1 MNDITSHFKGSP
13 VEGLPVGKEKIN
25 EVENIVN
32 EFLKYTD
39 IADFEIKN
47 MELNTDGSLDV
58 GISIGDFPLRADEG
72 GYSISVFETIL
83 RLIIKKKVENAPIIH
98 LDINN
103 YRGQKDDS
111 LRELA
116 KKAAKRARFYKTPV
130 ALEAMSSYD
139 RRIIHAELAAHP
151 DIKTES
157 TGEGVNRR
165 VVVKYIS

>member
-1 MNDITSHFKGSP
+1 M
-13 VEGLPVGKEKIN
+13 EKI
-25 EVENIVN
+25 
-32 EFLKYTD
+32 D
-39 IADFEIKN
+39 EIKN
-47 MELNTDGSLDV
+47 IVSEFFRYAGIGFVFKNIELNADGSFDINIL
-58 GISIGDFPLRADEG
+58 GDFPLRAEEVN
-72 GYSISVFETIL
+72 YFIVSFETIL
-83 RLIIKKKVENAPIIH
+83 RLIIKKKVENISTIH

-103 YRGQKDDS
+103 YRGQRNES

-139 RRIIHAELAAHP
+139 RRIIHTELAIHP

-157 TGEGVNRR
+157 IGEGSDRR